1 MISDNV
7 PSRELGSAKTKSVVE
22 DIYPLVR
29 ILKVLHEENLVAT
42 AEKQDNT
49 EIINCLQALGSSTA
63 TKALECAGSQ
73 TRDML
78 SNFEISLTI
87 PKDEQSSPSRS
98 NESFSSCLCDFYGV
112 AKKEILIFSPDF
124 SDEIF
129 TDSVTDVLAAKVEEG
144 VRLKIIVKN
153 SKNFGSERV
162 RATFNGLVE
171 KLSLKG
177 IHTDDLGQGNNHELI
192 VNSGKPTKASRLFE
206 SCNSAFSI
214 IDNTHYRYR
223 DISNISRSR
232 NDYGVFV
239 FFAEGDSFAR
249 KFLNVIREELFPRFS
264 RIVLKGQSRKK
275 ALVA

>member
-1 MISDNV
+1 MISDNA
-7 PSRELGSAKTKSVVE
+7 PSVELDSAKTESVAK

-29 ILKVLHEENLVAT
+29 ILKVLHSENLVAT

-49 EIINCLQALGSSTA
+49 EIINCLQTSGSSTVFE
-63 TKALECAGSQ
+63 ALERAGSQ

-87 PKDEQSSPSRS
+87 PKDEQSSPNHS
-98 NESFSSCLCDFYGV
+98 NEAFSSCLCDFYGV

-129 TDSVTDVLAAKVEEG
+129 TESVTEVLATKVKEG
-144 VRLKIIVKN
+144 VHLKIIVKN
-153 SKNFGSERV
+153 SKHFSPDRVGS
-162 RATFNGLVE
+162 TFSGLLE
-171 KLSLKG
+171 KLSSKG
-177 IHTDDLGQGNNHELI
+177 IHTDDLGKGNNHELI

-206 SCNSAFSI
+206 SCNSAFST

-223 DISNISRSR
+223 DISDISRSR

-249 KFLNVIREELFPRFS
+249 KFLNVIRQELFPRFS
-264 RIVLKGQSRKK
+264 RIVRKGQNRKK